1 MLFFFFKQKTAYG
14 LGVRLV
20 GSEMCIRD
28 SPLGIWELLA
38 ILAIILLIFG
48 AKRLPEIGASLGRGI
63 RTFKSSVTGED
74 EEDDKETRAER
85 EPRGADR
92 RSDNN
97 GI

>member
-1 MLFFFFKQKTAYG
+1 M
-14 LGVRLV
+14 RV
-20 GSEMCIRD
+20 G
-28 SPLGIWELLA
+28 PLGIWELLA

-74 EEDDKETRAER
+74 EKNELEA
-85 EPRGADR
+85 PGANR

-97 GI
+97 GL

>member
-1 MLFFFFKQKTAYG
+1 M
-14 LGVRLV
+14 RV
-20 GSEMCIRD
+20 G
-28 SPLGIWELLA
+28 PLGIWELLA

-48 AKRLPEIGASLGRGI
+48 AKRLPEIGSSLGRGI

-74 EEDDKETRAER
+74 EKD
-85 EPRGADR
+85 EPDEPDEPEAQSANR